1 MSGPSQLRPT
11 VGVHAVADLLLGL
24 IEGIVGPATPSE
36 VDESIALDLVA
47 NILAILDLA
56 VLLED
61 GEDTKV
67 VNEDLLVYRVFVYN
81 LLYLIHH
88 IIALVVV

>member
-1 MSGPSQLRPT
+1 MRPT

-36 VDESIALDLVA
+36 EDESIALDLVA

-67 VNEDLLVYRVFVYN
+67 VNEDLLVYRVFVCN